1 MKVKFK
7 IVADSSCDLNEELKK
22 KLNIGLVPLK
32 IDVEDYTF
40 IDDDSLEVDKLLN
53 AMKNSKEPIKTSSPS
68 PGDFLK
74 EYGKGENVF
83 VVTLSSALSS
93 TYSNAVLAKNIAL
106 ENSNKF
112 IHIFDSLS
120 ASVGETLVSLKIFN
134 LIQENF
140 SPKDIVE
147 KVEEYIK
154 EMKTFFILESL
165 ENLIKAG
172 RISKVMSHIASV
184 LSIKPIMGD
193 DGDGTIRLIEKVRGG
208 KRAFKRL
215 VEIIGE
221 EGDGFEDKILGIAH
235 CNALNKAEELK
246 RKIEEKY
253 NFKEIIIVDTAGLS
267 TAYADDGGIIIAF

>member
-7 IVADSSCDLNEELKK
+7 IVADSSCDLNEELKI

-154 EMKTFFILESL
+154 NMKTLFILESL
-165 ENLIKAG
+165 ENLMKAG
-172 RISKVMSHIASV
+172 RVSKVMGHIASV

-193 DGDGTIRLIEKVRGG
+193 DGDGTIRLVEKVRGG

-246 RKIEEKY
+246 REIEEKY
-253 NFKEIIIVDTAGLS
+253 NFKQIIIVDTAGLS

>member
-7 IVADSSCDLNEELKK
+7 IVADSSCDLDEELKE

-32 IDVEDYTF
+32 VDVEHYTF
-40 IDDDSLEVDKLLN
+40 IDNESLEVGKLLD
-53 AMKNSKEPIKTSSPS
+53 AMKNSNKPIKTSSPS

-74 EYGKGENVF
+74 EYEKGENVF

-106 ENSNKF
+106 ESSNKF
-112 IHIFDSLS
+112 IHVFDSLS
-120 ASVGETLVSLKIFN
+120 ASVGETLVSLKIFD

-140 SPKDIVE
+140 TPKDIVK

-165 ENLIKAG
+165 ENLMKAG
-172 RISKVMSHIASV
+172 RISKVMGHIASV

-193 DGDGTIRLIEKVRGG
+193 DGDGTIRLVEKVRGS

-246 RKIEEKY
+246 RRIEEEY
-253 NFKEIIIVDTAGLS
+253 NFKEIIIVETAGLS